1 MDTSLTATVNTSL
14 SSYNDFE
21 SLGRLKGTAAQD
33 PKAALRGAAEQFE
46 AHFIQH
52 MLEVMRQTIDKGELT
67 TSNGLEMYEGMFDKE
82 VALQMV
88 KRGGIGLADMLE
100 KHMATAAAPA
110 PDPLP
115 ASEALQLRANPAQI
129 MPLAPAPA
137 AALSLPDAQSS
148 KALPV
153 PAAEVRAPIVI
164 PAEGGSSP

>member
-1 MDTSLTATVNTSL
+1 MDSSLTATVNTSL

-21 SLGRLKGTAAQD
+21 SLGRLKGAAAQD

-67 TSNGLEMYEGMFDKE
+67 TSNGLEMYEGMMDKE

-100 KHMATAAAPA
+100 KHMAAAAAPQ

-115 ASEALQLRANPAQI
+115 ASQALQLRANPAQV
-129 MPLAPAPA
+129 MPLSPSAPAVMA
-137 AALSLPDAQSS
+137 LPDAPGQKS
-148 KALPV
+148 LPV
-153 PAAEVRAPIVI
+153 PAVEGTV
-164 PAEGGSSP
+164 PAALPADGGG

>member
-1 MDTSLTATVNTSL
+1 MDPSISATATTSL

-21 SLGRLKGTAAQD
+21 SLGRLKGAAAQD

-67 TSNGLEMYEGMFDKE
+67 TSNGLEMYEGMMDKE

-100 KHMATAAAPA
+100 KHMAAAAAPV

-115 ASEALQLRANPAQI
+115 ASQALQLRANPAQV
-129 MPLAPAPA
+129 MPLSPSAPA
-137 AALSLPDAQSS
+137 AISLPDAPGQ

-153 PAAEVRAPIVI
+153 PAVDGSVPMAM
-164 PAEGGSSP
+164 PADGGG